1 MKLED
6 YFNFLASNDI
16 RLKGTRIGIETILYD
31 FIYRSQSP
39 EAIAA
44 TYPSLTREQVYAT
57 ITYYLHNK
65 KAIDAYLTEWLE
77 HGRLMREK
85 QARNPT
91 PVMLRLR
98 ELKAK
103 RQKQSAGATHEY
115 NQVESSARKNSLSFF
130 A

>member
-1 MKLED
+1 MGEQAPGGESWAKKNSGLM
-6 YFNFLASNDI
+6 I
-16 RLKGTRIGIETILYD
+16 H
-31 FIYRSQSP
+31 SQSP
-39 EAIAA
+39 ESIAT

-103 RQKQSAGATHEY
+103 RQKQSVGATHEY
-115 NQVESSARKNSLSFF
+115 NQVFTR
-130 A
+130 